1 MKYIKVR
8 KETDPESTKLAE
20 DLIDRIRRREPVLRD
35 PDGLTDNIM
44 AMLGDKKTARLTTS
58 DRQRGKAII
67 IIQRLLAAAS
77 VCLLLVFGYE
87 EYVLVDKISRLEKQ
101 NASIA
106 QFSQYE
112 VALKLNKAVS
122 ILSSKPELLSQ
133 FKEFKTGKMNFLA
146 LFRAAMYADAAGINY
161 EILQSPEWK
170 DIKAENPSIISIF
183 KQFDSSNNKIRR

>member
-1 MKYIKVR
+1 MKDKILR
-8 KETDPESTKLAE
+8 PEDEIIYSL
-20 DLIDRIRRREPVLRD
+20 RRNEPVLKD

-44 AMLGDKKTARLTTS
+44 AVLGDKKTARLTT
-58 DRQRGKAII
+58 DDLRLTTGARQRGKAII

-122 ILSSKPELLSQ
+122 IISSKPELLSQ
-133 FKEFKTGKMNFLA
+133 FKEFKTGKMNFQA

-170 DIKAENPSIISIF
+170 DIKAENPSIISIL